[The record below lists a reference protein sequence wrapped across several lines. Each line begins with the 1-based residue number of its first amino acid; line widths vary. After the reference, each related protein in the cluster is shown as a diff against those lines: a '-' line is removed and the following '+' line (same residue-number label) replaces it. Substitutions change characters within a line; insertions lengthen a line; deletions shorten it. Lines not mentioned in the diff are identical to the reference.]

1 VDNEQGWRR
10 LADAVRQR
18 RDERGWTQP
27 DVYSRGGPSIDRI
40 QAIEGVRTDSYSS
53 RTLSKLERAL
63 EWEAGSCRA
72 ILAGGEPTPIDARRV
87 TLSDRGAAAETLDT
101 APSLA
106 ELTERLERQEQ
117 TTARLAEQNENLRRM
132 LHEITG
138 KDPQSAG
145 NAGGE
150 EPESDEPRQAM

>member
-10 LADAVRQR
+10 LAEAVRQR

-63 EWEAGSCRA
+63 DWKTGSCRA
-72 ILAGGEPTPIDARRV
+72 ILAGGEATSLEDRGSRPDNTGPVDELLDADADDDGLRDLVDRARRERDAGDP
-87 TLSDRGAAAETLDT
+87 TLYKML
-101 APSLA
+101 L
-106 ELTERLERQEQ
+106 RLQGPGDPPRQESD
-117 TTARLAEQNENLRRM
+117 TRDNR
-132 LHEITG
+132 H
-138 KDPQSAG
+138 S
-145 NAGGE
+145 GGAQQV
-150 EPESDEPRQAM
+150 S